1 MMVKKAD
8 RPKPN
13 RSKSRG
19 SKPGRF
25 FIAAVVLSV
34 SLLLLLLPGE
44 AAAKTRVNV
53 SVSLGGVIIV
63 GGAFIVWSVGFSG
76 RFSKQPAKVKELASA
91 DGPYTESKAGFVP
104 LYDSGFNGG
113 YDTGY
118 SRVYDT
124 GYGMGGDG
132 LLAGEEVRVLPKD
145 AVVIDL
151 LRVEF

>member
-1 MMVKKAD
+1 MVKKAD

-19 SKPGRF
+19 LKPGRF
-25 FIAAVVLSV
+25 LIAAAVLSV

-63 GGAFIVWSVGFSG
+63 GGAFIVWSVGYSG
-76 RFSKQPAKVKELASA
+76 RLSKQPAKVKELASA
-91 DGPYTESKAGFVP
+91 DGPYAESKAGFVP
-104 LYDSGFNGG
+104 LYDRG

-118 SRVYDT
+118 SRMYDT